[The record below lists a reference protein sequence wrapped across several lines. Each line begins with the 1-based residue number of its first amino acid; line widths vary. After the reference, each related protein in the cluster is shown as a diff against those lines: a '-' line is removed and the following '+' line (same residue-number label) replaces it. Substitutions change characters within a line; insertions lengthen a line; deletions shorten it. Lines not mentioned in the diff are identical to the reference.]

1 MKIEILEVFLVISI
15 VSVQIY
21 IFVRTYNQIRLFKN
35 IIPDSDSLRVT
46 KVMVPNSDLDKLSPK
61 EILSNISIYKA
72 NDQAIPVARTEEF
85 TYNENLDLISAE
97 INYDKFNET
106 SPINIIEKSA
116 IIKIESNPIFEKI
129 LFTTNQYLIRNRGNS
144 SDFNLLKDIVERN
157 TNSVEDDI
165 SSSVGI
171 PLYLGLMGT
180 MIGIV
185 IGLFNMPEMG
195 SLIGDTRGMD
205 LKLNEGISLLIG
217 GVKIAMIASFI
228 GLFLTILL
236 SGWAFKGSRLL
247 SEARKNEYYSFLQI
261 EILPLMNLGLASTL
275 ESFQINLL
283 KFNDEFTT
291 NLKGLSGIFDSSRSA
306 IREQKD
312 LLDALD
318 KAKVS
323 DMTRY
328 NVAVLKQ
335 LDVSV
340 GQFEKFNSYL
350 SNVTQFVENSRNIV
364 DRTTEL
370 LERTDNFQKI
380 AENLENKL
388 NQSQL
393 LMQFLSEHFNK
404 LNEHKEFTS
413 NAVADVGHLISETFK
428 ELKEHIQN
436 STESVKQFTVDETEL
451 LKTALTASKTNLGN
465 LEHLSTLKTDVS
477 QFKNSSASQGE
488 RLKQSIDDLNRNMA
502 KSIAVLEQIEKH
514 SFSNRA
520 KNITTSIK
528 NLFKSR

>member
-1 MKIEILEVFLVISI
+1 MKIESIEILLVVII
-15 VSVQIY
+15 VAIQAYV
-21 IFVRTYNQIRLFKN
+21 FVRTLNQIRLFKN
-35 IIPDSDSLRVT
+35 IIPSINSLGVTRVL
-46 KVMVPNSDLDKLSPK
+46 VPSSDLSKLSPK
-61 EILSNISIYKA
+61 EILANISSYKNSNLVSHQYVPSGDFGDSDSPELFFEQNQ
-72 NDQAIPVARTEEF
+72 NDNHIDKTEV
-85 TYNENLDLISAE
+85 
-97 INYDKFNET
+97 
-106 SPINIIEKSA
+106 NIIE
-116 IIKIESNPIFEKI
+116 SNEKNLVFEKI
-129 LFTTNQYLIRNRGNS
+129 LFSTNNYLIRNRGAA
-144 SDFNLLKDIVERN
+144 SDFNLIKDIVERN
-157 TNSVEDDI
+157 IDAVEEDINSSI
-165 SSSVGI
+165 GI

-180 MIGIV
+180 MMGIV

-195 SLIGDTRGMD
+195 TIISDTKAMD
-205 LKLNEGISLLIG
+205 LKLNEGIGLLIG

-228 GLFLTILL
+228 GLFFTIIN
-236 SGWAFKGSRLL
+236 SGWVFKGSRSF
-247 SEARKNEYYSFLQI
+247 SEARKNEFYTFIQI
-261 EILPLMNLGLASTL
+261 ELLPLINQGLASTL
-275 ESFQINLL
+275 ESLQRNLL
-283 KFNDEFTT
+283 KFNNEFTN
-291 NLKGLSGIFDSSRSA
+291 NLNGLTGIFDASRSA
-306 IREQKD
+306 IREQKE

-318 KAKVS
+318 RAKVS

-340 GQFEKFNSYL
+340 GQFEKFNAYL
-350 SNVTQFVENSRNIV
+350 TNATQFVENSQSIV
-364 DRTTEL
+364 SRTNEL
-370 LERTDNFQKI
+370 LARTDNFKNI
-380 AENLENKL
+380 ADNLENKL

-436 STESVKQFTVDETEL
+436 SSESVKQFTVDETEL
-451 LKTALTASKTNLGN
+451 LKTALSASKTNLGN

-520 KNITTSIK
+520 KNIITSIK
-528 NLFKSR
+528 NLFKSK

>member
-1 MKIEILEVFLVISI
+1 MKIESIEILLVVII
-15 VSVQIY
+15 LAVQAY
-21 IFVRTYNQIRLFKN
+21 VFVRTLNQIRLFKN
-35 IIPDSDSLRVT
+35 ILPGINSLGVTRVL
-46 KVMVPNSDLDKLSPK
+46 VPSSDLAKLSPK
-61 EILSNISIYKA
+61 EILANISSYKSSNIVSHQYVPSGDFGDSDSPELFFEQNQNNNHIDK
-72 NDQAIPVARTEEF
+72 TE
-85 TYNENLDLISAE
+85 
-97 INYDKFNET
+97 
-106 SPINIIEKSA
+106 INIIE
-116 IIKIESNPIFEKI
+116 SNVTKNLVFEKI
-129 LFTTNQYLIRNRGNS
+129 LFSTNNYLIRNRGAA
-144 SDFNLLKDIVERN
+144 SDFNLIKDIVERN
-157 TNSVEDDI
+157 IDAVEEDINSSI
-165 SSSVGI
+165 GI

-180 MIGIV
+180 MMGIV

-195 SLIGDTRGMD
+195 AIISDTKAMD
-205 LKLNEGISLLIG
+205 LKLNEGIGLLIG

-228 GLFLTILL
+228 GLFFTIIN
-236 SGWAFKGSRLL
+236 SGWVFKGSRSF
-247 SEARKNEYYSFLQI
+247 SEARKNEFYTFIQI
-261 EILPLMNLGLASTL
+261 ELLPLINQGLASTL
-275 ESFQINLL
+275 ESLQRNLL
-283 KFNDEFTT
+283 KFNNEFTS
-291 NLKGLSGIFDSSRSA
+291 NLKGLTGIFDASRSA
-306 IREQKD
+306 IREQKE

-318 KAKVS
+318 RAKVS

-340 GQFEKFNSYL
+340 GQFEKFNAYL
-350 SNVTQFVENSRNIV
+350 TNVTQFVENSQSIV
-364 DRTTEL
+364 SRTNEL
-370 LERTDNFQKI
+370 LARTDNFKNI
-380 AENLENKL
+380 ADNLENKL

-436 STESVKQFTVDETEL
+436 SSESVKQFTVDETEL
-451 LKTALTASKTNLGN
+451 LKTALSASKTNLGN

-488 RLKQSIDDLNRNMA
+488 RLKQSIDDLNRNMS

-528 NLFKSR
+528 NLFKSK